1 MKVCNF
7 EPCAQNGS
15 NMCCFFCPEKEA
27 CDSPCDKHPDSCG
40 HCGTVE
46 TDLAAFE
53 TQYMTV
59 FEQIKRV
66 VESKKAMEAQ
76 EKELKDKLREAMEA
90 EEYVPMYGAAA
101 QQEKADAAERNEA
114 QCADDESNNENQEK
128 KVKDKLREAME
139 AHGIKSIDN
148 QLVKITYV
156 APTTAISI
164 DSAKLKKRYPAIAEE
179 CSKSSPKAGYIKI
192 EVKE

>member
-15 NMCCFFCPEKEA
+15 NMCCFFCPEKAA

-40 HCGTVE
+40 YCGTVE

-90 EEYVPMYGAAA
+90 
-101 QQEKADAAERNEA
+101 
-114 QCADDESNNENQEK
+114 
-128 KVKDKLREAME
+128 
-139 AHGIKSIDN
+139 HGIKSIDN
-148 QLVKITYV
+148 RLVKITYI
-156 APTTAISI
+156 APTTTVSI

>member
-7 EPCAQNGS
+7 EPCVKNGS
-15 NMCCFFCPEKEA
+15 NMCCFFCPEKA
-27 CDSPCDKHPDSCG
+27 TCDSTCDKHPDSCG
-40 HCGTVE
+40 YCGTVE

-90 EEYVPMYGAAA
+90 
-101 QQEKADAAERNEA
+101 
-114 QCADDESNNENQEK
+114 
-128 KVKDKLREAME
+128 
-139 AHGIKSIDN
+139 HGIKSIDN
-148 QLVKITYV
+148 RLVKITYV
-156 APTTAISI
+156 APTTAVSI